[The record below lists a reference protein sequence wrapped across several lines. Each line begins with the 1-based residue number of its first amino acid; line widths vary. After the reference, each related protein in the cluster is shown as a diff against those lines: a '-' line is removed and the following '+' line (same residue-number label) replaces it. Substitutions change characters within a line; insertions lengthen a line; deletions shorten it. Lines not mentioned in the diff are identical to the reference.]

1 MGRAPAIKS
10 EGNKM
15 QKTAIRVCLRFLI
28 PGIGIG
34 NPETIDPVFEQPILL
49 TSAGQNAEV
58 QLVSVLAKRAGL
70 TFTLSKL
77 ATAAELADKKTLV
90 LAIGASMKGLGA
102 AGLDVKQE
110 KTRITDLV
118 NAAQDK
124 KIPIFCLHLGGEA
137 RRGQLTDELI
147 TLLIPLSQAVIVVNS
162 GNQDGIFTRLCEE
175 HNIPLVGVN
184 RVVDALK
191 PIKDA
196 FK

>member
-1 MGRAPAIKS
+1 MGRAPDIKS

-15 QKTAIRVCLRFLI
+15 KKTAIIYCLMFLI

-34 NPETIDPVFEQPILL
+34 NPEAIEPVFEQPILL

-70 TFTLSKL
+70 TYTLS
-77 ATAAELADKKTLV
+77 
-90 LAIGASMKGLGA
+90 IGASMKGLGA

-118 NAAQDK
+118 KAAQDK

>member
-1 MGRAPAIKS
+1 MK
-10 EGNKM
+10 
-15 QKTAIRVCLRFLI
+15 KTAIIFYLMFLI

-34 NPETIDPVFEQPILL
+34 NLEAIKPVFEQPILL

-70 TFTLSKL
+70 TYTLSKL

-90 LAIGASMKGLGA
+90 LSIGASMKGLGA
-102 AGLDVKQE
+102 AGLDIKQE
-110 KTRITDLV
+110 KTRIIDLV
-118 NAAQDK
+118 KAAQDK
-124 KIPIFCLHLGGEA
+124 KIPIFCMHLGGET

-147 TLLIPLSQAVIVVNS
+147 TLLIPRSQAVIVVNS